1 MWRGII
7 VHGIPLTVAIGAAL
21 LLLPWI
27 MGASAIQGDAGSQ
40 GYTVGMVAL
49 FFYPAAYQVLIIAW
63 GICRWR
69 KWSLQRVFL
78 QLIWLSLMLFV
89 GAMSYA
95 MVQLQ
100 DHLQGTAY
108 QATALAVAALPPGAG
123 RTESAFVVKKP

>member
-1 MWRGII
+1 MWRGLFI
-7 VHGIPLTVAIGAAL
+7 HGIPLAIAIGAAL

-40 GYTVGMVAL
+40 GYTVGMAAL

-78 QLIWLSLMLFV
+78 QLIWLSLLLFAA
-89 GAMSYA
+89 AMSYA
-95 MVQLQ
+95 LVRLQ
-100 DHLQGTAY
+100 DYLLGSADQASALRLTAP
-108 QATALAVAALPPGAG
+108 LLGA
-123 RTESAFVVKKP
+123 